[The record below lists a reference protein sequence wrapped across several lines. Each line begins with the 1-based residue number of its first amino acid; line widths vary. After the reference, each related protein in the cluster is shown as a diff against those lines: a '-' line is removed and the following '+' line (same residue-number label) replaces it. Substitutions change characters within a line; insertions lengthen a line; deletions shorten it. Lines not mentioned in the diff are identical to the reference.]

1 MYKFNTPIGS
11 FELPSDYSEI
21 TIKQL
26 KFIQDN
32 IDNEALVLSEL
43 TGLEVIELAMLDL
56 SEIGNYFELFKQPLT
71 ELEHVEFIGNSD
83 LSFDFG
89 ERSFGEKI
97 KATQHLKD
105 NEPFEMLKVYAG
117 EMDLENL
124 SIAEVFGAINY
135 VAEKLAQID
144 KERNSMLH
152 YVPSIEEKMAGIDN
166 FDKLGEFNT
175 IDFIARNYNY
185 THKQVEELEYNV
197 VILIL
202 YRSKIQSNFEKKL
215 HEQRRNT

>member
-1 MYKFNTPIGS
+1 MYNFKTEIGN
-11 FELPSDYSEI
+11 FTLPSSYSDL
-21 TIKQL
+21 KVKDL
-26 KFIQDN
+26 KFIETHSDVE
-32 IDNEALVLSEL
+32 ILEYI
-43 TGLEVIELAMLDL
+43 TGLDIVKLSMIDL
-56 SEIGNYFELFKQPLT
+56 SQIGNYLDFLKQPLT
-71 ELEHVEFIGNSD
+71 ELERVDFIGNSD

-124 SIAEVFGAINY
+124 SIAEVFGAVNY

-152 YVPSIEEKMAGIDN
+152 YIPTIEEKMAGIDN

-175 IDFIARNYNY
+175 IDFIAKNYNY